1 MSTTSSLNSSA
12 ALQILQQASAPTL
25 SKKEEEAPSAGSV
38 ILAAANGVAIPS
50 VGGAQS
56 QAKAKISDA
65 FMDSPIDIQQ
75 LKFNLMRRLGEEL
88 GVKMDDFEDPRDY
101 GSAIREVIGKIKAS
115 PTGAMYLAKLEK
127 DLGLDKLGISIDDL
141 VDAISSPDGDGGKKL
156 DAALRAETGE
166 DARKAAEDMQ
176 TVMRG
181 VKTDE
186 TGLYGP

>member
-12 ALQILQQASAPTL
+12 ALQILQQASVPTP
-25 SKKEEEAPSAGSV
+25 SKKDEEPSAGSV
-38 ILAAANGVAIPS
+38 ILATANGVAIPS

-65 FMDSPIDIQQ
+65 FMDRPIDIQQ

-141 VDAISSPDGDGGKKL
+141 VDAISSPDGEGGKKL

-166 DARKAAEDMQ
+166 EARKAAEDME
-176 TVMRG
+176 TIMRG
-181 VKTDE
+181 LKTDDA
-186 TGLYGP
+186 GLYGP